1 MTGTFLERFAGPI
14 RVNSSRTRFFFT
26 ETETRKA
33 TIAKNY
39 EPIQVEGGGGTFLH
53 FNRAGEDFEIR
64 VDTFLCIGRSM
75 CGYWNVRLSP
85 ADPTTFLTLRAVYN
99 AVRNAERFEMR

>member
-1 MTGTFLERFAGPI
+1 MTGTFLERFSGPI

-39 EPIQVEGGGGTFLH
+39 EPIQVEGGAHSYTSTERGRISRYELIRFFASVAQCAATGTS
-53 FNRAGEDFEIR
+53 D
-64 VDTFLCIGRSM
+64 
-75 CGYWNVRLSP
+75 
-85 ADPTTFLTLRAVYN
+85 
-99 AVRNAERFEMR
+99 

>member
-39 EPIQVEGGGGTFLH
+39 EPIQVEGGGH
-53 FNRAGEDFEIR
+53 I
-64 VDTFLCIGRSM
+64 
-75 CGYWNVRLSP
+75 
-85 ADPTTFLTLRAVYN
+85 LTLQPSGGGFRDTS
-99 AVRNAERFEMR
+99 